1 MTSLGR
7 TYVAAATT
15 LVFFVLWAAIAA
27 RPWATQTPD
36 PRVGALARREAIVR
50 RAAQQAQEAY
60 VARWDAYRRE
70 LAARKA
76 QSAVT
81 AAAPPVR
88 VVQLPPVATTRSS

>member
-7 TYVAAATT
+7 TYVAAATM

-27 RPWATQTPD
+27 RPWATPTAD
-36 PRVGALARREAIVR
+36 PRAEALVRREAVVR

-60 VARWDAYRRE
+60 TARWDRYRRE
-70 LAARKA
+70 LAARRS
-76 QSAVT
+76 QPTVT

-88 VVQLPPVATTRSS
+88 IVQLPPVATTRSS